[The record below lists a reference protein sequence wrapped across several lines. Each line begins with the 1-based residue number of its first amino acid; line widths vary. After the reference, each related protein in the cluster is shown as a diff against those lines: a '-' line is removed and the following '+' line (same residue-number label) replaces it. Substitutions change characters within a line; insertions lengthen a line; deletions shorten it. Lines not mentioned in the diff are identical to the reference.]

1 MSNAL
6 DDTVEMI
13 LRIGDKLELEKRFPG
28 EKLAERIAISNK
40 IIRFKSI
47 IYKDDGEVDVFQCYR
62 VQHSDTLG
70 PYKGGTRLHPTVDMD
85 DVKALATLMSLKTSL
100 VDIPFGGAKGGISVD
115 PRQLSKTERER
126 LLRQYTRHIMDE
138 IGPNKD
144 IPAPDVNSGADEM
157 AWIYDEYRKHN
168 DDARA
173 VVTGK
178 PISLGGSLGRGD
190 ATGDGVV
197 ITLLMAMRDFGIKE
211 PKISVEGFGN
221 VGCRVASDL
230 HRKGYKVV
238 AVSDSSGCVENQD
251 GVDIEALMSHKKETG
266 KIAEFSGA
274 NKAPS
279 VVACDADIYV
289 PCALSHSV
297 NKDNVDQLNVKM
309 IVEGAN
315 APVSKEAEKV
325 LDDRGVIIVPD
336 ILANSGGVIVSYYE
350 WVQNREGFY
359 WKLHTVQQRLMEKMS
374 DAYFRVKQY
383 SDKYS
388 VRLRDAAYCIAMEKI
403 AYATHLRGTQ

>member
-1 MSNAL
+1 MSSAL
-6 DDTVEMI
+6 DDTVELI
-13 LRIGDKLELEKRFPG
+13 LRIGDRLELDKKFPG
-28 EKLAERIAISNK
+28 EKLAERMAISDK

-47 IYKDDGEVDVFQCYR
+47 IYKDDGHVDIFQCYR

-70 PYKGGTRLHPTVDMD
+70 PYKGGTRLHPSVDMD
-85 DVKALATLMSLKTSL
+85 DVKALATLMALKTAL
-100 VDIPFGGAKGGISVD
+100 VNVPFGGAKGGINVD
-115 PRQLSKTERER
+115 PRKLSKQERER

-178 PISLGGSLGRGD
+178 PISLGGSLGRGN

-197 ITLLMAMRDFGIKE
+197 TTMILALADYGFHAPR
-211 PKISVEGFGN
+211 ISIEGFGN
-221 VGCRVASDL
+221 VGLRVACEMY
-230 HRKGYKVV
+230 RKGHKVV
-238 AVSDSSGCVENQD
+238 AVSDSSGCMENQD
-251 GVDIEALMSHKKETG
+251 GIDIDALAEHKKSTG
-266 KIAEFSGA
+266 KVAGFAGA
-274 NKAPS
+274 KD
-279 VVACDADIYV
+279 VASIVAVDTDVYV

-297 NKDNVDQLNVKM
+297 HKDNVDQLKAKM
-309 IVEGAN
+309 VVEGAN
-315 APVSKEAEKV
+315 APVSTEAEAILEKR
-325 LDDRGVIIVPD
+325 DVIILPD
-336 ILANSGGVIVSYYE
+336 VLANSGGVIVSYYE

-359 WKLHTVQQRLMEKMS
+359 WKLPLVQQRLLEKIS
-374 DAYFRVKQY
+374 DAYLRVKTY
-383 SDKYS
+383 SDEQSISLREASYS
-388 VRLRDAAYCIAMEKI
+388 IAMEKI